1 MTYIQD
7 KLEKL
12 IDEYHD
18 FLKQRTTNI
27 MIGNPNNLDKEEWF
41 FNKTREALTDYH
53 NHIVEKIEEYANSQ
67 TDKTVAMGIIGTIS
81 LLKD

>member
-1 MTYIQD
+1 MNTYIQD
-7 KLEKL
+7 KLDEFPYFLGSEEMTNQTKEWVEK
-12 IDEYHD
+12 
-18 FLKQRTTNI
+18 
-27 MIGNPNNLDKEEWF
+27 
-41 FNKTREALTDYH
+41 ALTDYH